1 MNESTNE
8 HMCGRFALLTHAEA
22 LIEKFG
28 VEEVINRPEPRYNIA
43 PSQNVT
49 VVVQRKARQLTEM
62 RWGLIPFWAKDVS
75 IGNRMINA
83 RAETVAEK
91 PSFRNA
97 FRKRRCLILADG
109 FYEWQKVGKI
119 KIPTHIRL
127 KSREPFAFA
136 GLYEYWK
143 TKSGKMLE
151 SCTIVTTTPNDLM
164 NPIHHRMPAILN
176 PENEAAWLNPE
187 NEDVSQL
194 LSMLQPYDPNQMEAF
209 EVSDFVNSP
218 KNQGP
223 LCTKPVETSLIE
235 LSDGL
240 SVPSGSA

>member
-1 MNESTNE
+1 
-8 HMCGRFALLTHAEA
+8 MCGRFALLTHAEA
-22 LIEKFG
+22 LVQRFG
-28 VEEVINRPEPRYNIA
+28 VEEVIKRPEPKYNIA

-49 VVVQRKARQLTEM
+49 VVVQREIRQLTEM
-62 RWGLIPFWAKDVS
+62 HWGLIPYWAKDMS

-91 PSFRNA
+91 PA
-97 FRKRRCLILADG
+97 FRSAFKKRRCLILADG
-109 FYEWQKVGKI
+109 FYEWQKVGKV

-127 KSREPFAFA
+127 KSRESFAFA

-143 TKSGKMLE
+143 AKSGKMLE
-151 SCTIVTTTPNDLM
+151 SCTILTTTPNDFM
-164 NPIHHRMPAILN
+164 SPIHHRMPVILS
-176 PENEAAWLNPE
+176 PENESAWIDSE
-187 NEDVSQL
+187 NDNVSDL
-194 LSMLQPYDPNQMEAF
+194 LSFLQPYSPDQMEAF

-223 LCTKPVETSLIE
+223 LCIKPVETPLIT

-240 SVPSGSA
+240 STPSGSA